1 MLKFAML
8 VLASA
13 LVSCSFAQVGGGSAA
28 FGQQRQNAADANE
41 RAKRVV
47 SKDEM
52 PPDANSTFIDASVL
66 INVKADEYV
75 AVFGISHEGATLEE
89 ARQKMDATV
98 AAFMQDVKGF
108 GIKENDLYVD
118 FVAQNRIYGFEVAG
132 DLARE
137 KIVGFEVK
145 KNVSIRYQNP
155 ADLDRF
161 IAAASKSQIFDLVKV
176 DYIVK
181 DIAAIQKRLMATA
194 TAVVKRKAANLSG
207 LMGNSNRK
215 PVQIYA
221 ERYSSYYPTDMY
233 RSYIA
238 EEAESITSYR
248 QNLTVQRA
256 RKPRSFYLDPLAA
269 DTFDQVINPAVTEP
283 VVQFTLY
290 LKVRYA
296 PAPLAA
302 KAGRKKTKES

>member
-1 MLKFAML
+1 MPKFTLL

-13 LVSCSFAQVGGGSAA
+13 LVAISHAQVGGGSAA

-41 RAKRVV
+41 RAKRIL

-52 PPDANSTFIDASVL
+52 PPDGNSSFIDASVL

-89 ARQKMDATV
+89 ARQKMESTI
-98 AAFMQDVKGF
+98 AAFTSEVKSSGV
-108 GIKENDLYVD
+108 KEDDLYVD
-118 FVAQNRIYGFEVAG
+118 FVAQNRIYGFEVSG

-137 KIVGFEVK
+137 QIVGFEVK

-155 ADLDRF
+155 ADLDRL
-161 IAAASKSQIFDLVKV
+161 IAAASKSQIFDLIKV

-181 DIAAIQKRLMATA
+181 DIAAVQKRLMASA
-194 TAVVKRKAANLSG
+194 TAVVKRKAANLAS
-207 LMGNSNRK
+207 LMGSTNRK

-238 EEAESITSYR
+238 EEAESITTYR

-269 DTFDQVINPAVTEP
+269 DTFDQVIDPAITEP

-296 PAPLAA
+296 PAPTPA
-302 KAGRKKTKES
+302 KAGPKKTKKS

>member
-1 MLKFAML
+1 MQKFALL

-28 FGQQRQNAADANE
+28 FGQRQNSADANE
-41 RAKRVV
+41 RAKRVI

-52 PPDANSTFIDASVL
+52 PPDSSSTFIDASVL

-98 AAFMQDVKGF
+98 AAFMQDVKGL

-181 DIAAIQKRLMATA
+181 DIATIQKRLMATA

-233 RSYIA
+233 RSYVA

-296 PAPLAA
+296 PTAAA
-302 KAGRKKTKES
+302 KAGPRKTKSS